1 MCAVNYLAH
10 KIMIKLLIILLML
23 ELRAVKAV
31 NLGDVNNFNKGSRID
46 LSLSLGPPSKRLKL
60 NHSPISSFSTLDPNI
75 RRLDFGG
82 KSNNWGSDLGL
93 SLTRDVIRQALDL
106 ELGSN
111 PPIILQIGQA
121 EKLSVTRAI
130 RNGQERQSQVLLEPH
145 SNAHPGRFPCDF
157 PTAYKDLNLFGPQNF
172 NYDSVRESVS
182 RGLKGSGC
190 SDQSNFHLTSRAQ
203 NPEFRN
209 GFEIK
214 SNSPNLNQAAN
225 YLGIKKKSLPQDP
238 ALIKSIYNAVE
249 HEPSTFYRIK
259 PSQKIECVKYFAK
272 DEKFRKGLSHGGQ
285 KAKESTI
292 NSKTFQENNL
302 SNPKKKTEVEKEMF
316 NENFRQRMVKGKN
329 ILEEDTNHFESK
341 RIKGIEIGALKADLS
356 TDTYGSQT
364 FETLKD
370 PYQNVL
376 KIDEERMFLIKAELT
391 KLIKTKKKLNI
402 SREKALHNAVA
413 NLHDKFEEHQKY
425 FENLKNSWMEE
436 WKAIYKVKKYP
447 TKLIVT
453 TDRIAYNLQFATV
466 YTDQRIVYINE
477 QNNLS
482 FFLDIAQ
489 AKNEALK
496 ILKACWESI
505 PVAKNLTNKGRLKK
519 PLEIRLLDEDEKIS
533 NHKNVLYKYL
543 LNFHLEISQTLSFS
557 ASVLKYT
564 LRILLPKIYHS
575 ILSIDGTQK
584 NALNFGLIR
593 RLNDVSLVLSDC
605 EAKTIRKVNFHAIK

>member
-130 RNGQERQSQVLLEPH
+130 RNGQEL
-145 SNAHPGRFPCDF
+145 
-157 PTAYKDLNLFGPQNF
+157 
-172 NYDSVRESVS
+172 RESVS

-533 NHKNVLYKYL
+533 NHKNFKKLGYKL
-543 LNFHLEISQTLSFS
+543 FMIIMFS
-557 ASVLKYT
+557 NIYYYASST
-564 LRILLPKIYHS
+564 
-575 ILSIDGTQK
+575 
-584 NALNFGLIR
+584 
-593 RLNDVSLVLSDC
+593 
-605 EAKTIRKVNFHAIK
+605 